1 MKQPEALR
9 LADALDAEFVQGRIS
24 NHNGRKAAVEL
35 RRLALKQWVSLTDE
49 EIDALSQ
56 APSLTDELM
65 DCVDRL
71 GSEADTVDPR
81 VWQHLLV
88 YAPKP
93 EEEPVAWITNGG
105 KGELWWHRSSKFDEE
120 GNLIGPNPD
129 DIPLYTAP
137 LKKEWVGLTDKEIQ
151 DLGYLSEKFDASN
164 SEWFDRWGFARAIE
178 AKLKDK
184 NHG

>member
-1 MKQPEALR
+1 MSREAIEEAIEVLEDAGAEMLTETGNENYYGEAITALR
-9 LADALDAEFVQGRIS
+9 KALETEQ
-24 NHNGRKAAVEL
+24 
-35 RRLALKQWVSLTDE
+35 
-49 EIDALSQ
+49 
-56 APSLTDELM
+56 
-65 DCVDRL
+65 
-71 GSEADTVDPR
+71 
-81 VWQHLLV
+81 
-88 YAPKP
+88 
-93 EEEPVAWITNGG
+93 EPVAWITNGG
-105 KGELWWHRSSKFDEE
+105 KGELWWHQSSKFDEE

-178 AKLKDK
+178 QALREK

>member
-1 MKQPEALR
+1 MSKEAMQLALEALEKVIIAFGSGLTLQQNAITALRQALETEPEALR
-9 LADALDAEFVQGRIS
+9 LADALDDEFLQGRIS

-35 RRLALKQWVSLTDE
+35 RRLALKQWVGPTDE

-56 APSLTDELM
+56 AHSLTDELM

-93 EEEPVAWITNGG
+93 EEEPVAWHGPTAWRCQCG
-105 KGELWWHRSSKFDEE
+105 KPYTVTCISSK
-120 GNLIGPNPD
+120 P
-129 DIPLYTAP
+129 
-137 LKKEWVGLTDKEIQ
+137 
-151 DLGYLSEKFDASN
+151 
-164 SEWFDRWGFARAIE
+164 
-178 AKLKDK
+178 KDK
-184 NHG
+184 NT